1 MDQSFLCHLS
11 GLWGPTLVSQVPL
24 GGGNET
30 HTGLG
35 GRREKF
41 QGLGY
46 QSMMQIL
53 DSRREDVAPG
63 CCTAP
68 APWRH
73 TD

>member
-46 QSMMQIL
+46 PEHDA
-53 DSRREDVAPG
+53 DSRL
-63 CCTAP
+63 
-68 APWRH
+68 
-73 TD
+73 